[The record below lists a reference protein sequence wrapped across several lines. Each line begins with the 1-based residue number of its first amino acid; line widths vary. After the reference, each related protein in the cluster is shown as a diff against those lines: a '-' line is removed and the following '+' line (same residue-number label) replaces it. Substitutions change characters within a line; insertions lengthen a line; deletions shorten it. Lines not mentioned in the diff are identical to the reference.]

1 MMKIILVIKQDIN
14 SVVLRVLQRP
24 QMQEATNKFTALK
37 KKPLANDEVR
47 QVQQEKTPLVGYKKH
62 KHTALDIQRDS
73 TMTTE
78 HYTI

>member
-1 MMKIILVIKQDIN
+1 
-14 SVVLRVLQRP
+14 
-24 QMQEATNKFTALK
+24 MQEATNKFTALK
-37 KKPLANDEVR
+37 KKPFVNDEVR
-47 QVQQEKTPLVGYKKH
+47 QGPQEKPRRVGYKKH